1 MQEEKDGRE
10 VENAQEVVT
19 SRAIL
24 TQWEKKIG
32 LNKPLND

>member
-24 TQWEKKIG
+24 TQWGKIG